1 MTLQTI
7 PNGTRRAFTQFTVP
21 MMKRPRPLRRP
32 GTVVHKYK
40 GKRGTWE
47 IYRMKDGSYGNR
59 LISRNG
65 LIICGNKG
73 FNVAKNAIKN
83 MRAVQSSC

>member
-1 MTLQTI
+1 MTAVI

-21 MMKRPRPLRRP
+21 MMKKPRAMRRP
-32 GTVVHKYK
+32 GTVVKTHK
-40 GKRGTWE
+40 GKRGMWE
-47 IYRMKDGSYGNR
+47 IYRMKDGTYGNR

-73 FNVAKNAIKN
+73 FNKLANAVKN